1 MIGQRIITL
10 TAHGASDYFKA
21 AGITV
26 MLWTAHC

>member
-26 MLWTAHC
+26 GITVTVH